1 MLLDTDVILL
11 VSMSKKARLAAEW
24 GKQIKYLCPSH
35 TTVETFLSEFKQEV
49 EQTCRVLEFLGLV
62 DKCSSELG
70 YKPTHRLIDIITD
83 RMIRSEKVSESPLET
98 LDDSFVGLLWRLGTN
113 GRNGRTVDQVRDLC
127 ETARIE
133 LEGAQERTQER
144 DDYRYNDDDHDGDDD
159 VKHSCF
165 NVLAVLGLLKS
176 VGASQ
181 YRPTRLMYNLV
192 TELSERYQ

>member
-11 VSMSKKARLAAEW
+11 VSMMRKAKLTAEW
-24 GKQIKYLCPSH
+24 GKQTKHLCPSN
-35 TTVETFLSEFKQEV
+35 TTVETFLSEFKLEV
-49 EQTCRVLEFLGLV
+49 AQTCQVLWLLGLV

-83 RMIRSEKVSESPLET
+83 QMIKPARVTEGPLWN
-98 LDDSFVGLLWRLGTN
+98 LNGRFVDLLWRFGTS
-113 GRNGRTVDQVRDLC
+113 GRNGTTVDQLRELC

-133 LEGAQERTQER
+133 FEGVQER
-144 DDYRYNDDDHDGDDD
+144 DDYPYDDDAQDDDDD

-181 YRPTRLMYNLV
+181 SRPTRLMYNLV
-192 TELSERYQ
+192 MELSERYQ

>member
-1 MLLDTDVILL
+1 
-11 VSMSKKARLAAEW
+11 
-24 GKQIKYLCPSH
+24 
-35 TTVETFLSEFKQEV
+35 
-49 EQTCRVLEFLGLV
+49 V

-83 RMIRSEKVSESPLET
+83 RMIRSGKVSESPFENQ
-98 LDDSFVGLLWRLGTN
+98 DDGFVGLLWRLGTSD
-113 GRNGRTVDQVRDLC
+113 RNGKTVDQVRHLC

-133 LEGAQERTQER
+133 LEGAQEW
-144 DDYRYNDDDHDGDDD
+144 DDYPYNDDDQDDDDD

-176 VGASQ
+176 VGASP

-192 TELSERYQ
+192 TELLERYQ